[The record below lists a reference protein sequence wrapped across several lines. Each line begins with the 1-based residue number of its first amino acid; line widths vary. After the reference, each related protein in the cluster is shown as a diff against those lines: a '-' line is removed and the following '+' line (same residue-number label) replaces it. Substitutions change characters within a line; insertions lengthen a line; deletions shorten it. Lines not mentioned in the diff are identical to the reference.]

1 MTVKFHHGGAEMLSS
16 VKPMW
21 EQLNLMNIGRSV
33 HFDDHFKELDFET
46 RMRPVISRAEK
57 GSVLVT
63 VASDEDLKEDV
74 GYCVATIDTEHVA
87 EVDSIFVKSTH
98 RNDGI
103 GGRMLDITLEWID
116 TFPVNRTFLS
126 VTFGNED
133 APRFYERHGF
143 RPRMTIF
150 ERK

>member
-1 MTVKFHHGGAEMLSS
+1 MVVNFHKGGVELLSS
-16 VKPMW
+16 IKPMW

-33 HFDDHFKELDFET
+33 HFDDHFKDLDFNT
-46 RMRPVISRAEK
+46 RMRPVISKAER
-57 GSVLVT
+57 GRILVI
-63 VASDEDLKEDV
+63 VAFDEDRKEDV
-74 GYCVATIDTEHVA
+74 GYCVATIDMELVA

-98 RNDGI
+98 RNEGI
-103 GGRMLDITLEWID
+103 GGRMFDDALEWMD
-116 TFPVNRTFLS
+116 TFPVKKTILS

-143 RPRMTIF
+143 RPRKTIF